1 MRRTAILF
9 LLSMLAGLSLHAQTA
24 YSVQSD
30 GDDKLYSIDLRT
42 GVAKAIG
49 PTGFGDIE
57 SLTFS
62 PGCDTLY
69 GIDDVTDVLVQCDTA
84 TGACEEVGRLG
95 YDVTDTGLAVASNG
109 RYYMSTDVPTP
120 ENLFMIEPATGSATK
135 VGPQGY
141 HVTGLA
147 GRGKDLE
154 AKCTSGLF
162 GLEGDTP
169 RGRQSQLLCLDPG
182 TGAAHPIGPLKALAI
197 TDGGLDFTIDGT
209 LYGIADGLQAA
220 NEPSRIFTVNPDTGE
235 ARIVATVKVNNR
247 AAFGFEGLAIEEG
260 ICNGVVGERQSV
272 LEIPALDGW
281 GLAGLVLLLA
291 AAGILAVR
299 RRALRS

>member
-1 MRRTAILF
+1 LSTLP
-9 LLSMLAGLSLHAQTA
+9 LLSLASRPAAAQTA

-30 GDDKLYSIDLRT
+30 GDDKLYSIDLTT

-69 GIDDVTDVLVQCDTA
+69 GVDDVTDKLVKCDTA
-84 TGACEEVGRLG
+84 TGACEEVGKLG
-95 YDVTDTGLAVASNG
+95 YDVTDTGLAVGSNG

-120 ENLFMIEPATGSATK
+120 ETLFMIDPATGSATK
-135 VGPQGY
+135 VGPQGF

-154 AKCTSGLF
+154 SKCPSGLF

-169 RGRQSQLLCLDPG
+169 RGKASQLLCLDLG
-182 TGAAHPIGPLKALAI
+182 TGAAHAIGPLKAVTI

-209 LYGIADGLQAA
+209 LYGISDGLQAA
-220 NEPSRIFTVNPDTGE
+220 NDPSRIFVADPDTGN
-235 ARIVATVKVNNR
+235 ARVVATVTVNGR
-247 AAFGFEGLAIEEG
+247 PAFGFEGLAIAEG
-260 ICNGVVGERQSV
+260 ICNGVVGEGQSV
-272 LEIPALDGW
+272 LEVPALGGW
-281 GLAGLVLLLA
+281 GLAGLGLLLA
-291 AAGILAVR
+291 GAGAFTLR
-299 RRALRS
+299 RHALRS